1 VTQRD
6 LLGAFDS
13 EVLRRSRLLT
23 RVRTVGEAGGEVDY
37 LELPQN
43 HHLLE
48 LDVTRSIEGKTVAQ
62 AALRSRFGI
71 SVLAVK
77 RMGKDG
83 VERRFVPAPSDRF
96 EHGDVLVLLGTDEAL
111 ASFQEDRALPVA
123 AEP

>member
-13 EVLRRSRLLT
+13 EVLRRSRLVT
-23 RVRTVGEAGGEVDY
+23 RVRTVGDAGGEVDY

-43 HHLLE
+43 HRLLE
-48 LDVTRSIEGKTVAQ
+48 LDVTRSIEGKTVAE
-62 AALRSRFGI
+62 AALRSRYGV

-83 VERRFVPAPSDRF
+83 VERRFVPTPSDRF
-96 EHGDVLVLLGTDEAL
+96 EHGDILVLLGTEDAI
-111 ASFQEDRALPVA
+111 ASFQGERAHPVEA
-123 AEP
+123 GS

>member
-1 VTQRD
+1 V
-6 LLGAFDS
+6 
-13 EVLRRSRLLT
+13 T

-43 HHLLE
+43 HHLIE
-48 LDVTRSIEGKTVAQ
+48 LDVQRTIEGLTVAE
-62 AALRSRFGI
+62 AALRSRYGV

-96 EHGDVLVLLGTDEAL
+96 EHGDVLVLLGTDEAI
-111 ASFQEDRALPVA
+111 ASFQEERAHPVA
-123 AEP
+123 TVP